1 MLSGLVLSD
10 VYHITP
16 LPIIDPCPV
25 ELCFTLSQINST
37 NYLNATNKTIVF
49 QPGNHSLKSQFFFA
63 NGHTYCLHACKLHF
77 ALSSDSVITCH
88 QDARFEFA
96 GVRSVYVSGLKFI
109 GCAGNRVESVNE
121 FILEDSSF
129 VGQEDII
136 GRALELVDTSA
147 NIVRSSF
154 NYNKGDNVHHAKC
167 TCLGRSSRRV
177 DVVPIDSA
185 VKRVEEN

>member
-1 MLSGLVLSD
+1 MLA
-10 VYHITP
+10 
-16 LPIIDPCPV
+16 
-25 ELCFTLSQINST
+25 NST
-37 NYLNATNKTIVF
+37 
-49 QPGNHSLKSQFFFA
+49 
-63 NGHTYCLHACKLHF
+63 
-77 ALSSDSVITCH
+77 LSSDSVITCH

-96 GVRSVYVSGLKFI
+96 GVRSVYVSGFKFI

-154 NYNKGDNVHHAKC
+154 NYNKGDNVHLMHHVKC

-177 DVVPIDSA
+177 DVVPIDYKPFSCQKGRGELTFIRA
-185 VKRVEEN
+185 VAKPSN